1 MLTFEVRLPLVEK
14 AREASCNLLHF
25 VAAVDVT
32 YLFVRASAKR
42 NRNFTPF
49 SPSLDNIVNISVN
62 NHLLAM
68 QFSPSYKI
76 QENIKHA
83 CYSFSR
89 LTFKSATNAKLTKTS
104 LSIFI
109 VLVTVVM

>member
-42 NRNFTPF
+42 NRN

-62 NHLLAM
+62 NQLLAM